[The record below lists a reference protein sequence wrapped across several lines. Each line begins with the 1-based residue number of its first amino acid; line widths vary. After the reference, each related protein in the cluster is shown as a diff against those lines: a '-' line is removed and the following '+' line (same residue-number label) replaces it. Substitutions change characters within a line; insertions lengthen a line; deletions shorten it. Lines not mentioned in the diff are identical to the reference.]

1 MVKKQITPK
10 IARLVQVDES
20 GAGTFYDSIA
30 KLYDFSF
37 RFNGYS
43 RSMESYLRKNLPY
56 LNHGARILDAGCGTG
71 LMTMA
76 LAKTIQR
83 QVKITAIDLSHSSLA
98 TARKAAGGKRRRD
111 HHVSFTQADMLAL
124 PFADHSFDL
133 IVTSGALEY
142 VSLQEGLGEIARV
155 IMPGGY
161 LLHLPVRP
169 SPASRV
175 LEYLFQFKAH
185 SPREVARQTNR
196 FFHVVTYHRF
206 PPLEPISW
214 TKAAILSQKI

>member
-1 MVKKQITPK
+1 M
-10 IARLVQVDES
+10 
-20 GAGTFYDSIA
+20 
-30 KLYDFSF
+30 
-37 RFNGYS
+37 
-43 RSMESYLRKNLPY
+43 RKNLPY
-56 LNHGARILDAGCGTG
+56 LGDNAHILDAGCGTG
-71 LMTMA
+71 LMTLA
-76 LAKTIQR
+76 LVKTLR
-83 QVKITAIDLSHSSLA
+83 RKMKITAVDLSHSSLS
-98 TARKAAGGKRRRD
+98 TARKAAVGKRRNP
-111 HHVSFTQADMLAL
+111 HHVTFTQADMLAL
-124 PFADHSFDL
+124 PFADHSFDM

-155 IMPGGY
+155 IKPGGY

-206 PPLEPISW
+206 PVLEPISW
-214 TKAAILSQKI
+214 TKSAILSQKI